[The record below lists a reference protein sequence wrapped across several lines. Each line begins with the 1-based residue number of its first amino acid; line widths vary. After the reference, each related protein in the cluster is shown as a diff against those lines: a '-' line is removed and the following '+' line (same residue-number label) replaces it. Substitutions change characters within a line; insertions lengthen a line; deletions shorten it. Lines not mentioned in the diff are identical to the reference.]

1 MDHDLL
7 NRGWPRDELKRDSQ
21 LRREL
26 DEATP
31 SLGAAGLTIGVII
44 LLILGIVF
52 FGSPTGNDTTNVATR
67 DAIEAPAPVANPT
80 NP

>member
-7 NRGWPRDELKRDSQ
+7 SRGGSRDELKRDHQ

-31 SLGAAGLTIGVII
+31 SVGAAGLMVGAI
-44 LLILGIVF
+44 LLVILGIVF
-52 FGSPTGNDTTNVATR
+52 FSPPTGNNATSVATR
-67 DAIEAPAPVANPT
+67 DAIEAPASVSNPT

>member
-7 NRGWPRDELKRDSQ
+7 HRRNELSRDHQ

-31 SLGAAGLTIGVII
+31 SIGSAGLTIGALILII
-44 LLILGIVF
+44 LGVVY
-52 FGSPTGNDTTNVATR
+52 FGPPTSNSSNVATR
-67 DAIEAPAPVANPT
+67 DAIEAPAPMPPPT
-80 NP
+80 TP

>member
-7 NRGWPRDELKRDSQ
+7 NRGWSRDELKRDNQ

-31 SLGAAGLTIGVII
+31 SVGSAVLFIGAVA
-44 LLILGIVF
+44 LLILGVVF
-52 FGSPTGNDTTNVATR
+52 FGSPTGNDTTNVATNR
-67 DAIEAPAPVANPT
+67 AIEAPAPVTNPT